1 MVVWGQAVLAL
12 CEEEGKRQ
20 QSTLEQDKQLLGKAH
35 LLSPRALLAAQFR
48 AEKKAVLA
56 ACTRWCQKRLS
67 KLGSAAAAVDKAAP
81 QTLTR

>member
-1 MVVWGQAVLAL
+1 MLAL

-20 QSTLEQDKQLLGKAH
+20 GSTLEQDRQLLGKPH

-56 ACTRWCQKRLS
+56 ACARWCQKRLS
-67 KLGSAAAAVDKAAP
+67 KPGNAAATVDKVSP
-81 QTLTR
+81 QTLTQ